1 MDEKLIF
8 GILKNHTDDLIYRR
22 QQVEMFFGTHKDTA
36 ERAEYLKSAY
46 QDRYTEVIVDGIRM
60 GYKPVED
67 GLLMW
72 EGAYASRT
80 RESVFSW
87 EIVAAFTAQLIDKKE
102 YGINTV

>member
-1 MDEKLIF
+1 LDEKLIF

-60 GYKPVED
+60 GI
-67 GLLMW
+67 
-72 EGAYASRT
+72 SR
-80 RESVFSW
+80 
-87 EIVAAFTAQLIDKKE
+87 
-102 YGINTV
+102 